1 MARRSVR
8 TDSCLPVVRGW
19 ARCFPTSSGIASDP
33 RSRKC
38 SSSALRPAIAA
49 SPRRPCR
56 SGRITGRISC
66 TGFRAT
72 SGGASRLPTTR
83 GARTS
88 IRPTVTDSPG
98 PKRCRPRATIWR
110 FASRRS
116 RARPCSSRVSVSTR
130 IRPTSTS
137 LSTAI
142 RRRRMR
148 GWSAAVQDMGS
159 SMARRSESWSRGWC
173 SMGSRRMSNSGSPAL
188 LDSDFERFKRGLP
201 RDFPGH
207 VRDTYHIDL
216 SARYLGQRLP
226 HPVGKGSGQLSLNA
240 GQLETDAEAGL
251 AFAVLKT
258 VIAQNAAG
266 AQSMAAWAIHETKM
280 KVERRG
286 ETGGWTV
293 TWKGRGWDRSF
304 DDYLALVRAGRDLTR
319 SGRLLAVPSVKY
331 HLPRLDEP
339 FRDDEYAFTTR
350 ALADAWGESPLLLEK
365 DFSPTLAGDALADE
379 KAQILRWLREVP
391 ARIRQ
396 HADVRLAMKLMNARF
411 EDAFQVEMVNAASS
425 ADALVVFNRLFDAAK
440 RVAYGG
446 TELSDRNLRVLG
458 RPSGRQAVRPSL
470 CGTGNIH
477 SGRMIVEYALRGC
490 SSVQLHTFF
499 QLPLEEYP
507 ATEGSRTQRALH
519 ALIFEPRDGLI
530 AVVLER
536 EAEGKLERRGGEL
549 HFLDLL
555 PDAYNAR

>member
-1 MARRSVR
+1 
-8 TDSCLPVVRGW
+8 
-19 ARCFPTSSGIASDP
+19 
-33 RSRKC
+33 
-38 SSSALRPAIAA
+38 
-49 SPRRPCR
+49 
-56 SGRITGRISC
+56 
-66 TGFRAT
+66 
-72 SGGASRLPTTR
+72 
-83 GARTS
+83 
-88 IRPTVTDSPG
+88 
-98 PKRCRPRATIWR
+98 
-110 FASRRS
+110 
-116 RARPCSSRVSVSTR
+116 
-130 IRPTSTS
+130 
-137 LSTAI
+137 
-142 RRRRMR
+142 
-148 GWSAAVQDMGS
+148 
-159 SMARRSESWSRGWC
+159 
-173 SMGSRRMSNSGSPAL
+173 L
-188 LDSDFERFKRGLP
+188 LDRDFERFKRGLP
-201 RDFPGH
+201 RDFPAYVH
-207 VRDTYHIDL
+207 ETHRIDL
-216 SARYLGQRLP
+216 SARYLGQPIP

-240 GQLETDAEAGL
+240 GQLESDAEAGL

-286 ETGGWTV
+286 ESWTV

-319 SGRLLAVPSVKY
+319 AGRLLTLPSVKY

-350 ALADAWGESPLLLEK
+350 ALTDAWGESPLLLEK

-411 EDAFQVEMVNAASS
+411 DDAFQIEMVNAASS
-425 ADALVVFNRLFDAAK
+425 ADALVVFNRLFDAEKA
-440 RVAYGG
+440 VAYGG
-446 TELSDRNLRVLG
+446 AQLSDRNLRVLDFPTPG
-458 RPSGRQAVRPSL
+458 ASPGFRELS
-470 CGTGNIH
+470 GTGNIH

-530 AVVLER
+530 AVMREREVAGLLER
-536 EAEGKLERRGGEL
+536 SGGVL
-549 HFLDLL
+549 RFLDLV
-555 PDAYNAR
+555 PEQTH